1 MTERDIQTAI
11 QLACSRDGIRLFR
24 ANAGFAWQGRVVEQT
39 PTRLVLAYPRP
50 IKLMAPG
57 CADLIGWRAVEIAG
71 QRIAQF
77 ASLEVKSARGRP
89 TDEQL
94 AWQATVRRAG
104 GLAEI
109 VRSAEEARAAL
120 DFLGDFDLSSP

>member
-11 QLACSRDGIRLFR
+11 QLACSRDGVRLFR
-24 ANAGFAWQGRVVEQT
+24 ANAGFAWQGRIVEQT

-57 CADLIGWRAVEIAG
+57 CADLIGWRAVDIAG

-77 ASLEVKSARGRP
+77 ASLEVKTKTGRVS
-89 TDEQL
+89 DEQA

-109 VRSAEEARAAL
+109 VRSAEQARAAL
-120 DFLGDFDLSSP
+120 DSVSDFCLSSI